1 MEKIK
6 IAFCVRDMK
15 IGGVESVMIRTM
27 DMLLKIKNIEIVV
40 ITYSKIKEQV
50 YLDWFAEHPEVKVYT
65 LYPSR
70 WFGTDLSHFFLFRI
84 FQHFG
89 RDIYRWYRRTFVGL
103 ANIKD
108 VNLFIDYYNFS
119 FNSEFKKISKP
130 KIVWW
135 HSSIDNFINGKYI
148 RYMNNYNK
156 MVTLTDGFVEEFKSL
171 YPEYSNKIIRIYNPI
186 DIERAIQK
194 SKSIPIP
201 DGKYFCCVSRLYA
214 DKDIPTVLYAFDKF
228 WNDNDKPDV
237 SLYIIGDGSFRMRY
251 EQLAA
256 SLSSSDNII
265 FTGALANPFGY
276 MRGAMANI
284 LSSHSEGLPTVL
296 IESVVVDTVNI
307 ASDCRNGPREILCDG
322 KAGLLFT
329 PGNVDELSESMQTV
343 YKNKISIMKMKKNAQ
358 DNLHRFSS
366 SEVSKQIVKLIKSH
380 V

>member
-156 MVTLTDGFVEEFKSL
+156 MVTLTDGFVDEFKSL

-228 WNDNDKPDV
+228 WNDNGKPDV

-284 LSSHSEGLPTVL
+284 LSSHSEGFAIVL
-296 IESVVVDTVNI
+296 TEASAVDTLNI
-307 ASDCRNGPREILCDG
+307 ASDCRNGPREILYDG
-322 KAGLLFT
+322 KGGLLFT
-329 PGNVDELSESMQTV
+329 PGNADELAKCMDMV
-343 YKNKISIMKMKKNAQ
+343 FNKKVPINQMKKIAYEGLN
-358 DNLHRFSS
+358 RFD
-366 SEVSKQIVKLIKSH
+366 SKVIFNQIIKLIKSN